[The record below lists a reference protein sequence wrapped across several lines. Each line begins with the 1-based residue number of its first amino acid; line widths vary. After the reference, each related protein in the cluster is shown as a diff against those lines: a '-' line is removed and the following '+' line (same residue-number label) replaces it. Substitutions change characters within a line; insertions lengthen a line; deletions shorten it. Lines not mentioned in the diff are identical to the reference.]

1 VKLQVMQQP
10 PAPRERLFAFG
21 ADALADVELLAI
33 CLGTGIP
40 GVPVQQLASRLLTR
54 FGGLSALLDSSPEQL
69 LQEPGLGPARVAMLQ
84 ALRGVVERFH
94 SEQLRPGPV
103 FASSKA
109 VRGFLRSRLG
119 PSRREIF
126 ACLFLDSRHR
136 LIAFEPL
143 FLGTVDRASVYP
155 REVLRRSLELNAAA
169 LILAHNHP
177 SGIAEP
183 SSADI
188 ALTSSLREL
197 LRQIDVALLDHLVV
211 GSGVEVSLAERGL
224 L

>member
-1 VKLQVMQQP
+1 
-10 PAPRERLFAFG
+10 
-21 ADALADVELLAI
+21 
-33 CLGTGIP
+33 
-40 GVPVQQLASRLLTR
+40 
-54 FGGLSALLDSSPEQL
+54 
-69 LQEPGLGPARVAMLQ
+69 
-84 ALRGVVERFH
+84 
-94 SEQLRPGPV
+94 
-103 FASSKA
+103 